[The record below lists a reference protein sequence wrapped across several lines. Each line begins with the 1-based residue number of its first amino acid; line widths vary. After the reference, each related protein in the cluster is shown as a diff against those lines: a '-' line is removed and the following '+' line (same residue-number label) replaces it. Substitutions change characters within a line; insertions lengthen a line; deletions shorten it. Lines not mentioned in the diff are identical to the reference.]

1 MKSLG
6 PLASCYCFLKK
17 NWAMGYLAG
26 RLISARLNSLKSDEG
41 CEEGIVVT
49 GIYILIPVAVKRNWD
64 FKQLKKKNNRSSKVC
79 LLINDSEGGKSALLS
94 LF

>member
-6 PLASCYCFLKK
+6 PPVSCYCLLKK

-41 CEEGIVVT
+41 CKEDIVVN
-49 GIYILIPVAVKRNWD
+49 GIDIYINPRGCQKKLGLQTIEKE
-64 FKQLKKKNNRSSKVC
+64 KQQQQQ
-79 LLINDSEGGKSALLS
+79 
-94 LF
+94 